1 MDPDLALFVD
11 VVQAGSLAGG
21 ARLWRLSPA
30 MVSKRMARLEAR
42 LGVRL
47 LHRTTR
53 RLTMTE
59 AGAAFHAE
67 VAPLIAGLRAAEARV
82 SPIAAGPTGPFR
94 VTVPTSFGRM
104 WVAPHLPGFLERY
117 PAVRLSLDLTDDFVD
132 VMGERVD
139 LAIRITAAPP
149 GGLAAHR
156 FADNRRMLCASPAYL
171 AKAGT
176 PDSIAA
182 LVDHRLLAA
191 KGQLPW
197 RLTGATVTGESLVE
211 TNSSEVV
218 REMALAGAGIAL
230 RSLWDVADALADGR
244 LVRVL
249 PRYEGSVA
257 VGIIGLHAPVRAPA
271 AVPALIAHLAE
282 AWRDAAWMT

>member
-1 MDPDLALFVD
+1 MDPDIALFVD

-21 ARLWRLSPA
+21 ARTWRLSPA
-30 MVSKRMARLEAR
+30 MVSKRIARLEAR

-59 AGAAFHAE
+59 AGAAFHGE
-67 VAPLIAGLRAAEARV
+67 VAPLVAGLRAAEARV
-82 SPIAAGPTGPFR
+82 SHIAAGPTGPLR
-94 VTVPTSFGRM
+94 VTAPTSFGRL
-104 WVAPHLPGFLERY
+104 WVAPYLPGFLARY
-117 PAVRLSLDLTDDFVD
+117 PAIRLSLDLTDDFVD

-149 GGLAAHR
+149 SGLAVHR
-156 FADNRRMLCASPAYL
+156 FADNRRVLCASPSYL
-171 AKAGT
+171 AQAGT
-176 PDSIAA
+176 PTGIAA
-182 LVDHRLLAA
+182 LADHRLLAA
-191 KGQLPW
+191 NGQLPW
-197 RLTGATVTGESLVE
+197 RLTGTTVTGDSLIE

-257 VGIIGLHAPVRAPA
+257 VGILGLHAPIGAPA

-282 AWRDAAWMT
+282 AWRDAAWMK

>member
-1 MDPDLALFVD
+1 MDPNIALFVD
-11 VVQAGSLAGG
+11 VVQMGSLAGG
-21 ARLWRLSPA
+21 ARHWRLSPA
-30 MVSKRMARLEAR
+30 MVSKRIARLEAR

-53 RLTMTE
+53 RLAMTE

-82 SPIAAGPTGPFR
+82 SPVTAGPAGPFR
-94 VTVPTSFGRM
+94 VTAPTSFGRL
-104 WVAPHLPGFLERY
+104 WVAPYLPGFLERY
-117 PAVRLSLDLTDDFVD
+117 PAIRLALDLTDDFVD
-132 VMGERVD
+132 VLAERVD
-139 LAIRITAAPP
+139 LAIRITAAAPT
-149 GGLAAHR
+149 GLAAHR
-156 FADNRRMLCASPAYL
+156 FADNRRVLCASPAYL
-171 AKAGT
+171 EKAGT
-176 PDSIAA
+176 PTSIAA
-182 LVDHRLLAA
+182 LDGYRLLAA

-197 RLTGATVTGESLVE
+197 RLTGATVTGDSLVE

-249 PRYEGSVA
+249 PRYQGSVA
-257 VGIIGLHAPVRAPA
+257 VGIMGLHAPVGAPA
-271 AVPALIAHLAE
+271 AVPALITHLADM
-282 AWRDAAWMT
+282 WRDAGWMT